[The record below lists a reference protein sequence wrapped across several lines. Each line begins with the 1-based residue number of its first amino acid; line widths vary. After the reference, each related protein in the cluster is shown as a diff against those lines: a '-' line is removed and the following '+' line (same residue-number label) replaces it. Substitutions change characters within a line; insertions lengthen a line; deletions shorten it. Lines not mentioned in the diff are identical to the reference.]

1 MRRDRLERFI
11 PARRA
16 QFPVSPEQR
25 LGDSLAR
32 IDKGLKPT
40 PLAKP
45 ASVHYRVPVALQA
58 ENIASA
64 GEDLDAASQAA
75 LAAGAFD
82 VFRLFPPAH
91 KGTSFLEY
99 RSGRAYLRAS
109 SARYTGRLAEG
120 DIRIGIDHRI
130 DAAFA

>member
-1 MRRDRLERFI
+1 MRRDRLESFI
-11 PARRA
+11 PARWA

-32 IDKGLKPT
+32 IDERLKAP

-45 ASVHYRVPVALQA
+45 TPIHRCVPVALQA
-58 ENIASA
+58 QDIAPA
-64 GEDLDAASQAA
+64 GKDLDAASQAA

-91 KGTSFLEY
+91 KSASFLEY
-99 RSGRAYLRAS
+99 RPGWAYLRAS

-120 DIRIGIDHRI
+120 DIRIGIDHRV